1 MNSGEAQTF
10 VITPDA
16 GYGVADVLVD
26 GVSAGAVITY
36 EFPSV
41 NADHTIHVTF
51 AYTGYHHADYNP
63 SDYDIGLS
71 ELLRVIQLYNE
82 REYHCDPD
90 GEDGYNPGEG
100 DKSCTPHHSDYD
112 PQDWTIG
119 LSEILRIIQLYNNG
133 GYHADADGEDGFS
146 PGKEGPAIDTDSD
159 HDGYTEAQGDCADND
174 AGVHPGATEVCDDG
188 KDNDCDGAL
197 DCTDTDCSGN
207 AACGTCTDADA
218 DNYYAETGCGTEQDC
233 DDTDAAVH
241 PGASEI
247 CDDGKDNDCDG
258 TTDCADADCAGDVCD
273 QIQIRSVEADRYVPF
288 SPIDILVDGVDLLGK
303 GRGFNISFNDV
314 NIPLDQ
320 INYETGVV
328 STLIPELPGQVAIQ
342 ITSDD
347 GFATNTVSITVEAIS
362 LPEGVT
368 VEGVVADTI
377 EMLDDIIADVRAKTS
392 EEGISPEEEAAV
404 TELADEISAAK
415 EIVAYFLEESAPE
428 DRELFAALMANSG
441 AMDSEKVRSGRKAAR
456 SPFTSSRKYEDILR
470 NRRIVERNNMV
481 SATLNVGWAGVSAAI
496 SPPIAAV
503 LAGINMALAFEKANF
518 WQPAVL
524 SDFTVEI
531 TEPGGG
537 LYRDSE
543 PPVTVFKG
551 TFTGLMGKTEA
562 FSRMLM
568 DISWAATDLSPLG
581 KTRLSGKL
589 ADMGDGVITDALKE
603 TLNSAV
609 DVEKAKNWHASI
621 MAKLD
626 GKMVTWGDVAFDISD
641 FQKVINYP
649 KNEAL
654 AEWNQDTWQIL
665 FQRPGEVR
673 MTFIVIDPLGSEK
686 GQTLANELNF
696 EVKNHFPE
704 VTGAPGCVV
713 TADGGKCS
721 FTLDLSD
728 GDTDDQDKLWAELA
742 ENGQAS
748 FGYAEGDIT
757 GFTYDYDENAPP
769 RAEDVTVTVKPGGQV
784 MITLRGGYIG
794 GNDKVVLK
802 YGDPYE
808 YDTVEVS
815 IDLSAL
821 QETAASYDIRQN
833 PGKGRLDEIIG
844 DRVRYTANADAQ
856 GSDSFPYYAVNDDKY
871 SDPATV
877 TIVIG
882 ACTDADSDNYYA
894 ESDCGTE
901 VDCNDNDVA
910 VHPGASEICDDGKDN
925 DCDGAAD
932 CDDSE
937 DCGECAT
944 IKYHWKGNYTLTEAR
959 DIGENYHP
967 PSAACTRVLFSSHSR
982 SSATLRFRDVQD
994 ENNVRRDYT
1003 IGGNITTDVCS
1014 PGTAD
1019 IIEGVSFTLQFY
1031 YEVPSN
1037 FVFTPTAESE
1047 TERSGT
1053 FTGTAL
1059 YHDRPQYCFGTWS
1072 VKRVEGLFPKCVLNN
1087 SDDILC
1093 SPHVGDCFSKSND
1106 TSDLESQW
1114 NDCQDPD

>member
-1 MNSGEAQTF
+1 MFKSAKHFTLIIVLTVSLFLSLGSGPASADINQCIPTGDDPYSGNIASLAADP
-10 VITPDA
+10 VTPATLYA
-16 GYGVADVLVD
+16 GSYDD
-26 GVSAGAVITY
+26 GVSMSTDGGDSRAQV
-36 EFPSV
+36 S
-41 NADHTIHVTF
+41 NSL
-51 AYTGYHHADYNP
+51 TGEYVGILATGPTGSHARNNEGHHSADYLP
-63 SDYDIGLS
+63 ADYKISLS
-71 ELLRVIQLYNE
+71 ELLRVIQLYNKDA
-82 REYHCDPD
+82 YQCDPD
-90 GEDGYNPGEG
+90 GEDGYSLGGG
-100 DKSCTPHHSDYD
+100 DKTCSPHDSDYN
-112 PQDWTIG
+112 PQDWSIG
-119 LSEILRIIQLYNNG
+119 LSELLRAVQFYNSDR
-133 GYHADADGEDGFS
+133 YHADPGGEDGFALGEPTS
-146 PGKEGPAIDTDSD
+146 DADTDSD
-159 HDGYTEAQGDCADND
+159 NDGYTGNQGDCDDND
-174 AGVHPGATEVCDDG
+174 AGIHP
-188 KDNDCDGAL
+188 
-197 DCTDTDCSGN
+197 
-207 AACGTCTDADA
+207 
-218 DNYYAETGCGTEQDC
+218 Q
-233 DDTDAAVH
+233 
-241 PGASEI
+241 ASEI

-258 TTDCADADCAGDVCD
+258 TADCEDADCAGDICD
-273 QIQIRSVEADRYVPF
+273 QIQIRSVEADSYVPF
-288 SPIDILVDGVDLLGK
+288 SPIDILVDGVELLGK
-303 GRGFNISFNDV
+303 EREFNISFNDV

-320 INYETGVV
+320 VNYETGVV
-328 STLIPELPGQVAIQ
+328 STFIPNIPGQAAVR
-342 ITSDD
+342 ITSED
-347 GFATNTVSITVEAIS
+347 GFATNAVSITIENLS
-362 LPEGVT
+362 LPQGVT
-368 VEGVVADTI
+368 AEGVVADTLG
-377 EMLDDIIADVRAKTS
+377 MLDEVVADVRAKTS
-392 EEGISPEEEAAV
+392 EEGTSPEEEAAI

-441 AMDSEKVRSGRKAAR
+441 AMDSEEVRSGRKAAR

-481 SATLNVGWAGVSAAI
+481 SATLNVGWPGVLAGF

-518 WQPAVL
+518 WLPAVL

-603 TLNSAV
+603 TLNSTV

-626 GKMVTWGDVAFDISD
+626 GKMVTWEDVAFDISD

-654 AEWNQDTWQIL
+654 TKWNQDTWQIL
-665 FQRPGEVR
+665 FERPGEVR
-673 MTFIVIDPLGSEK
+673 MTFIVIDPLNDQILS
-686 GQTLANELNF
+686 NELNF
-696 EVKNHFPE
+696 EVKNYFPE
-704 VTGAPGCVV
+704 VTGTPGCVV
-713 TADGGKCS
+713 TADGGECS

-728 GDTDDQDKLWAELA
+728 GDTDDQDKLWTELA

-757 GFTYDYDENAPP
+757 GFTYDHDENAPP
-769 RAEDVTVTVKPGGQV
+769 KAENVTVTVRPGGQV
-784 MITLRGGYIG
+784 MITLKGGYIG

-833 PGKGRLDEIIG
+833 PDKGRLDQIIG

-877 TIVIG
+877 TIVIEG
-882 ACTDADSDNYYA
+882 CTDADSDNYYA

-901 VDCNDNDVA
+901 KDCNDNDTAVHPGAFEICNDGEDNDCDGIIDCDDYDCSENPACLNSSCTDTDGDGYYAGNDCGTEKDCDDNDAA
-910 VHPGASEICDDGKDN
+910 VHPGASEICGDVDYGKDY
-925 DCDGAAD
+925 DCDGTV
-932 CDDSE
+932 
-937 DCGECAT
+937 CGSIT
-944 IKYHWKGNYTLTEAR
+944 I
-959 DIGENYHP
+959 
-967 PSAACTRVLFSSHSR
+967 VL
-982 SSATLRFRDVQD
+982 
-994 ENNVRRDYT
+994 
-1003 IGGNITTDVCS
+1003 
-1014 PGTAD
+1014 P
-1019 IIEGVSFTLQFY
+1019 
-1031 YEVPSN
+1031 
-1037 FVFTPTAESE
+1037 
-1047 TERSGT
+1047 
-1053 FTGTAL
+1053 
-1059 YHDRPQYCFGTWS
+1059 
-1072 VKRVEGLFPKCVLNN
+1072 
-1087 SDDILC
+1087 
-1093 SPHVGDCFSKSND
+1093 
-1106 TSDLESQW
+1106 
-1114 NDCQDPD
+1114 